1 MRLEPLPANEFDA
14 WRTGVRARFAERRV
28 AAGGT
33 SHAEAVAAADGIL
46 NRLLAHGLGTPD
58 HHVYGIR
65 DGDPADRPGSVWLQ
79 VSDDRDGADAFVYDV
94 VLGAADPAQA
104 MRAVEQTA
112 VGLGARLIRVHVFA
126 SDLDVCRMVD
136 GRGYVPAVTQMR
148 LRLHGDERFDAG
160 RTVVLRPMRDDEFDA
175 FRQGQEDS
183 YAADLTRSGAVPASE
198 ARGKAVEELAELL
211 PDGQASPGHLFWTA
225 VDGDHP
231 VGLLWLEIEDDS
243 DGTPAFVLDL
253 QVSEP
258 LRRQGYG
265 RAIMRAG
272 EAACRDRGATTI
284 GLSVF
289 GFNHAARALYDDL
302 GYRVT
307 EQVLRKTL

>member
-1 MRLEPLPANEFDA
+1 MSEFDA
-14 WRTGVRARFAERRV
+14 WRDGVRARFAERRV

-33 SHAEAVAAADGIL
+33 GRAEALAAADGIL
-46 NRLLAHGLGTPD
+46 TRLLPHGLATPD
-58 HHVYGIR
+58 QHVYVVR
-65 DGDPADRPGSVWLQ
+65 DGDPAGRPGSVWLQ

-94 VLGAADPAQA
+94 VLGAADPAEA
-104 MRAVEQTA
+104 MRAVEQRA
-112 VGLGARLIRVHVFA
+112 VELGAQLIRVHLFA
-126 SDLDVCRMVD
+126 SDHDACRMVD

-148 LRLHGDERFDAG
+148 LRLDGEGRSDAG
-160 RTVVLRPMRDDEFDA
+160 RPVVLRPMRDDEFDV
-175 FRQGQEDS
+175 FRRGQEDS
-183 YAADLTRSGAVPASE
+183 YAEDLTRSGAVPASE
-198 ARGKAVEELAELL
+198 ARRKAVEELAELL
-211 PDGQASPGHLFWTA
+211 PEGMASPGHLFWTA
-225 VDGDHP
+225 VDSDRQ
-231 VGLLWLEIEDDS
+231 VGLLWLEIEDDA
-243 DGTPAFVLDL
+243 DGAHAFVLDVL
-253 QVSEP
+253 VSEP

-307 EQVLRKTL
+307 EQVLRKRL

>member
-1 MRLEPLPANEFDA
+1 MSEFDA
-14 WRTGVRARFAERRV
+14 WRDGVLARFAERRV

-33 SHAEAVAAADGIL
+33 GRAEALAAADGIL
-46 NRLLAHGLGTPD
+46 TRLLPHGLATPD
-58 HHVYGIR
+58 QHVYVVR
-65 DGDPADRPGSVWLQ
+65 DGDPAGRPGSVWLQ

-94 VLGAADPAQA
+94 VLGAADPAEA
-104 MRAVEQTA
+104 MRAVEQRA
-112 VGLGARLIRVHVFA
+112 VELGAQLIRVHVFA
-126 SDLDVCRMVD
+126 SDHDACRMVD

-148 LRLHGDERFDAG
+148 LRLDGEGRSDAG
-160 RTVVLRPMRDDEFDA
+160 RPVVLRPMRDDEFDV
-175 FRQGQEDS
+175 FRRGQEDS
-183 YAADLTRSGAVPASE
+183 YAEDLTRSGAVPASE
-198 ARGKAVEELAELL
+198 ARRKAVEELAELL
-211 PDGQASPGHLFWTA
+211 PEGMASPGHLFWTA
-225 VDGDHP
+225 VDGDRQ
-231 VGLLWLEIEDDS
+231 VGLLWLEIEDDA
-243 DGTPAFVLDL
+243 DGAHAFVLDVL
-253 QVSEP
+253 VSEP

-307 EQVLRKTL
+307 EQVLRKRL